1 MKSIRQKILLM
12 VVVSN
17 IVITLI
23 IGTVIVLYS
32 FNAFEEIAIKKAV
45 EVTET
50 YALDFDE
57 QLSAVKEV
65 AIETEIFVESLLDS
79 ERLFND
85 PEYLDEFEIFISP
98 IIKKIAESGVVTQSS
113 YVFFDPS
120 IDGQI
125 HDVWYSDLDHTGEV
139 IRQEE
144 FPMSFYD
151 NLGPGDEWYIIPYEY
166 NKPFWTDPYSGSVEL
181 DAHVSYVSHTRPV
194 AINDKVLGV
203 VGSDYHFDVMKETIE
218 NFKLYNTGY
227 GMLIDE
233 EGDVIVHPSIPVGY
247 NLGDYSNGEYSWMI
261 DEMKTSHKGI
271 LRYTWVNGEK
281 KFLAFRE
288 IENGWYFAITVE
300 EREVFSW
307 YQRFLLILIGTT
319 LVMTAFILI
328 LSFKLSNRITK
339 PIYEL
344 SKHVE
349 EMKNGYYDEVISEN
363 LIHKKDEIGLLA
375 SNIETMRL
383 KLKSSLEETT
393 NYFNVL
399 EEKVNERSDKIQQ
412 SQIEIEEA
420 LESNDIQTKELQ
432 KMNAQLEL
440 VFASLEETQKQL
452 IETEK
457 IASMNSVMTRIAYE
471 FYMPVSEFNE
481 YLSKLKSEKE
491 QIVLQLRNKK
501 LKKQE
506 LKHFF
511 EMFDDSYEGIM
522 YQLSYMK
529 TLVERFK
536 ALDPEVSTVF
546 LTKFNMSNLLKVI
559 IESMEIPLNIGVD
572 IICTESLEL
581 VQDAAK
587 ISQIIV
593 HLLENAITH
602 AFEDVNSGMIII
614 DVDMNDE
621 LRISIKD
628 NGCGIKDNYLKRIF
642 EPIYAYEI
650 ESGYGLSIVY
660 NIVRKAFKGTIECQS
675 EEGFGTEFIIH
686 LKV

>member
-1 MKSIRQKILLM
+1 
-12 VVVSN
+12 
-17 IVITLI
+17 
-23 IGTVIVLYS
+23 
-32 FNAFEEIAIKKAV
+32 
-45 EVTET
+45 
-50 YALDFDE
+50 
-57 QLSAVKEV
+57 
-65 AIETEIFVESLLDS
+65 
-79 ERLFND
+79 
-85 PEYLDEFEIFISP
+85 
-98 IIKKIAESGVVTQSS
+98 
-113 YVFFDPS
+113 
-120 IDGQI
+120 
-125 HDVWYSDLDHTGEV
+125 
-139 IRQEE
+139 
-144 FPMSFYD
+144 
-151 NLGPGDEWYIIPYEY
+151 
-166 NKPFWTDPYSGSVEL
+166 
-181 DAHVSYVSHTRPV
+181 
-194 AINDKVLGV
+194 
-203 VGSDYHFDVMKETIE
+203 
-218 NFKLYNTGY
+218 
-227 GMLIDE
+227 
-233 EGDVIVHPSIPVGY
+233 
-247 NLGDYSNGEYSWMI
+247 MI
-261 DEMKTSHKGI
+261 DEMKANHKGI

-300 EREVFSW
+300 EREVFGW

-319 LVMTAFILI
+319 LVMTALILI
-328 LSFKLSNRITK
+328 LSFKLSKRITK

-349 EMKNGYYDEVISEN
+349 EMKTGNYDDTISEK
-363 LIHKKDEIGLLA
+363 LIFKKDEIGQLA

-383 KLKSSLEETT
+383 KLKASLVETT
-393 NYFNVL
+393 NYFNIL
-399 EEKVNERSDKIQQ
+399 EEKVNERSDKIKQ

-432 KMNAQLEL
+432 KMNSKLEL

-491 QIVLQLRNKK
+491 QIVLQLRNKQ

-511 EMFDDSYEGIM
+511 EMFDESYEGIM

-536 ALDPEVSTVF
+536 ALDPDVSSVF

-572 IICTESLEL
+572 VICTESLEL
-581 VQDAAK
+581 TQDAAK

-593 HLLENAITH
+593 HLLENSITH
-602 AFEDVNSGMIII
+602 AFEDVNSGMIVI

-628 NGCGIKDNYLKRIF
+628 NGCGIKDDYLKRIF

-675 EEGFGTEFIIH
+675 KEGFGTEFIIH